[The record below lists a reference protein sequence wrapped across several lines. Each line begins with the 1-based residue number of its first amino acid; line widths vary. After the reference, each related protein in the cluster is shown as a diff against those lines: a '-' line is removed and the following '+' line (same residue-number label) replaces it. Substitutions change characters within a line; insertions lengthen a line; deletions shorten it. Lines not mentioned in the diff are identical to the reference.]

1 MTEKKATEIFSQWV
15 LNGKDEGME
24 KNHSNAVNVML
35 DELVGSQTSPFSII
49 DAGCGNGWVVRE
61 IINHPLCRTA
71 IGVDGSKEMI
81 DKARS
86 IDSHGTYFYSD
97 LMDWSPKEKVNFVHS
112 MEVLYYFRE
121 PEKLIIHILEHWLME
136 DGTIIMG
143 MDHYKENLNSHSW
156 PTDLNTYMNL
166 MSIKEWIKLFK
177 DCGVSQI
184 VSFQTNKSQN
194 FPGTLI
200 LKGKKL

>member
-24 KNHSNAVNVML
+24 KNHSSAVNVML

-61 IINHPLCRTA
+61 IINHPLCSTA

-81 DKARS
+81 HKAKS
-86 IDSHGTYFYSD
+86 LDSRGTYFYSD

-112 MEVLYYFRE
+112 MEVLYYFRQ
-121 PEKLIIHILEHWLME
+121 PEKLVMHILDNWLME
-136 DGTIIMG
+136 GGTFIMG

-184 VSFQTNKSQN
+184 VSFQTNESQN

>member
-1 MTEKKATEIFSQWV
+1 MKEKKATEIFNQWV
-15 LNGKDEGME
+15 LDGKDEGME

-35 DELVGSQTSPFSII
+35 DEIIGSQTDPFSII
-49 DAGCGNGWVVRE
+49 DAGCGNGWVVRK
-61 IINHPLCRTA
+61 IINHPLCLKA

-86 IDSHGTYFYSD
+86 LDSDGTYFCSD

-112 MEVLYYFRE
+112 MEVLYYLKE
-121 PEKLIIHILEHWLME
+121 PEKFIIHILENWLLE
-136 DGTIIMG
+136 KGTIIIG
-143 MDHYKENLNSHSW
+143 MDHYLENLNSHSW

-166 MSIKEWIKLFK
+166 KSIKDWIKLFK

-184 VSFQTNKSQN
+184 VSFQTNESQN
-194 FPGTLI
+194 FTGTLV
-200 LKGKKL
+200 LKGGK

>member
-1 MTEKKATEIFSQWV
+1 MTGKKATEIFSQWA

-35 DELVGSQTSPFSII
+35 DELVGYQTSPFSII

-86 IDSHGTYFYSD
+86 LDSHGTYFYSD

-121 PEKLIIHILEHWLME
+121 PEKLIIHILEHWLIE

>member
-1 MTEKKATEIFSQWV
+1 MKEKKATEIFSQWV
-15 LNGKDEGME
+15 LDGKDEGME

-35 DELVGSQTSPFSII
+35 DEIIGSQTDPFSII
-49 DAGCGNGWVVRE
+49 DAGCGNGWVVRK
-61 IINHPLCRTA
+61 INNHPLCVKA

-86 IDSHGTYFYSD
+86 LDSDGTYFYSD
-97 LMDWSPKEKVNFVHS
+97 LMNWSPNEKVNFVHS
-112 MEVLYYFRE
+112 MEVLYYLRE
-121 PEKLIIHILEHWLME
+121 PEKLITHILENWLLE
-136 DGTIIMG
+136 KGTIIMG
-143 MDHYKENLNSHSW
+143 MDHYLENLNSHSW

-166 MSIKEWIKLFK
+166 MSIKQWITLFK

-184 VSFQTNKSQN
+184 AFFQTNKSQD
-194 FPGTLI
+194 FPGTLV

>member
-1 MTEKKATEIFSQWV
+1 MEEKKATEIFSQWV
-15 LNGKDEGME
+15 LDGKDEGME

-35 DELVGSQTSPFSII
+35 DEIIGSQTDPFSII
-49 DAGCGNGWVVRE
+49 DAGCGNGWVVRKVN
-61 IINHPLCRTA
+61 NHPLCLKA

-86 IDSHGTYFYSD
+86 LDSDGTYFYSD
-97 LMDWSPKEKVNFVHS
+97 LMDWSPKKKVNFVHS
-112 MEVLYYFRE
+112 MEVLYYLRE
-121 PEKLIIHILEHWLME
+121 PEKLITHILENWLLKK
-136 DGTIIMG
+136 GTIIMG
-143 MDHYKENLNSHSW
+143 MDHYLENLSSHSW

-166 MSIKEWIKLFK
+166 MSIKEWITLFK

-194 FPGTLI
+194 FPGTLV

>member
-1 MTEKKATEIFSQWV
+1 MEEKKATEIFSQWV
-15 LNGKDEGME
+15 LDGKDEGME
-24 KNHSNAVNVML
+24 KNHSDAVNVML
-35 DELVGSQTSPFSII
+35 DEIIGSQTDPFSII
-49 DAGCGNGWVVRE
+49 DAGCGNGWVVRK
-61 IINHPLCRTA
+61 INNHPLCIKA

-86 IDSHGTYFYSD
+86 LDSDGTYFYSD

-112 MEVLYYFRE
+112 MEVLYYLRE
-121 PEKLIIHILEHWLME
+121 PEKLITHILENWLLE
-136 DGTIIMG
+136 KGTIIMG
-143 MDHYKENLNSHSW
+143 MDHYLENLNSHSW

-166 MSIKEWIKLFK
+166 MSIKEWITLFK

-194 FPGTLI
+194 FPGTLV

>member
-1 MTEKKATEIFSQWV
+1 MKEKKATEIFSQWV
-15 LNGKDEGME
+15 LDGKDEGME
-24 KNHSNAVNVML
+24 KNHSDAVNVML
-35 DELVGSQTSPFSII
+35 DEIIGSQTDPFSII
-49 DAGCGNGWVVRE
+49 DAGCGNGWVIRK
-61 IINHPLCRTA
+61 INNHPLCVKA
-71 IGVDGSKEMI
+71 IGVDGSKDMI

-86 IDSHGTYFYSD
+86 LHSNGTYFHSD

-112 MEVLYYFRE
+112 MEVLYYLRE
-121 PEKLIIHILEHWLME
+121 PEKLIMHILEHWLME
-136 DGTIIMG
+136 EGTIIMG

-177 DCGVSQI
+177 DCGVSQV
-184 VSFQTNKSQN
+184 VSLQTNESQN
-194 FPGTLI
+194 FPGTLV

>member
-1 MTEKKATEIFSQWV
+1 MNEKKATEIFSQWV
-15 LNGKDEGME
+15 LDGKDEGME
-24 KNHSNAVNVML
+24 KNHSDAVNVML
-35 DELVGSQTSPFSII
+35 DEIIGSQTDPFSII
-49 DAGCGNGWVVRE
+49 DAGCGNGWVVRK
-61 IINHPLCRTA
+61 INNHPLCVKA

-86 IDSHGTYFYSD
+86 LDSDGTYFHSD

-112 MEVLYYFRE
+112 MEVLYYLRE
-121 PEKLIIHILEHWLME
+121 PEKLIMHILEHWLME
-136 DGTIIMG
+136 EGTIIMG

-166 MSIKEWIKLFK
+166 MSIREWIKLFK
-177 DCGVSQI
+177 DCGVSQV
-184 VSFQTNKSQN
+184 VSLQTNESQN
-194 FPGTLI
+194 FPGTLV

>member
-1 MTEKKATEIFSQWV
+1 MTGKKATEIFSQWA

-35 DELVGSQTSPFSII
+35 DELVGYQTSPFSII
-49 DAGCGNGWVVRE
+49 DAGCGNGWVIRE

-86 IDSHGTYFYSD
+86 LDSHGTYFYSD

-121 PEKLIIHILEHWLME
+121 PEKLIMHILEHWLME
-136 DGTIIMG
+136 EGTFIIG

-166 MSIKEWIKLFK
+166 MSIKEWIRLFE

-184 VSFQTNKSQN
+184 VSFQTNESHN
-194 FPGTLI
+194 FPGTLV

>member
-86 IDSHGTYFYSD
+86 IDSHWTYFYSD

-184 VSFQTNKSQN
+184 VSFQTNNSQN

>member
-1 MTEKKATEIFSQWV
+1 MKEKKATEIISQWV
-15 LNGKDEGME
+15 LDGKDEGME
-24 KNHSNAVNVML
+24 KNHSDAVNVML
-35 DELVGSQTSPFSII
+35 DEIIGSQTDPFSII
-49 DAGCGNGWVVRE
+49 DAGCGNGWVVRKVN
-61 IINHPLCRTA
+61 NHPLCLKA

-86 IDSHGTYFYSD
+86 LDSDGTYFYSD
-97 LMDWSPKEKVNFVHS
+97 LMDWSPKKKVNFVHS
-112 MEVLYYFRE
+112 MEVLYYLRE
-121 PEKLIIHILEHWLME
+121 PEKLITHILENWLLE
-136 DGTIIMG
+136 KGTIIMG
-143 MDHYKENLNSHSW
+143 MDHYLENLSSHSW

-166 MSIKEWIKLFK
+166 MSIKEWITLFK

-194 FPGTLI
+194 FPGTLV

>member
-86 IDSHGTYFYSD
+86 LDSHGTYFYSD

-184 VSFQTNKSQN
+184 VSFQTNESKN

>member
-1 MTEKKATEIFSQWV
+1 MTGKKATEIFSQWV

-35 DELVGSQTSPFSII
+35 DELVGYQTSPFSII

-86 IDSHGTYFYSD
+86 LDSHGTYFYSD

>member
-24 KNHSNAVNVML
+24 KNHSSAVNVML

-61 IINHPLCRTA
+61 IINHPLCSTA

-86 IDSHGTYFYSD
+86 LDSHGTYFYSD

-184 VSFQTNKSQN
+184 VSFQTNESQN
-194 FPGTLI
+194 FQGTLI

>member
-49 DAGCGNGWVVRE
+49 DAGCGYGWVVRE

-86 IDSHGTYFYSD
+86 LDSHGTYFYSD

-136 DGTIIMG
+136 EGTIIMG

-184 VSFQTNKSQN
+184 VSFQTNESQN

>member
-1 MTEKKATEIFSQWV
+1 MKEKKATEIFSQWV

-24 KNHSNAVNVML
+24 KNHSGAVDVML
-35 DELVGSQTSPFSII
+35 NEIIGSRTDPFSII
-49 DAGCGNGWVVRE
+49 DAGCGNGWVVRK
-61 IINHPLCRTA
+61 INNHPSCVEA

-86 IDSHGTYFYSD
+86 LDSDGTYFYSD

-112 MEVLYYFRE
+112 MEVLYYLRE
-121 PEKLIIHILEHWLME
+121 PERLIMYILENWLLE
-136 DGTIIMG
+136 KGTIIMG
-143 MDHYKENLNSHSW
+143 MDHYLENLNSHSW
-156 PTDLNTYMNL
+156 PKDLNTYMNL
-166 MSIKEWIKLFK
+166 MSIKQWIKLFK

-184 VSFQTNKSQN
+184 SSFQTNKSQN
-194 FPGTLI
+194 FPGTLV

>member
-1 MTEKKATEIFSQWV
+1 MKEKKATEIFSHWA

-49 DAGCGNGWVVRE
+49 DAGCGNGWTVRK
-61 IINHPLCRTA
+61 IINHPLCSMA
-71 IGVDGSKEMI
+71 IGVDGSKEMV

-86 IDSHGTYFYSD
+86 LDSHGTYFYSD
-97 LMDWSPKEKVNFVHS
+97 LMDWYPNEKVNFVHS

-121 PEKLIIHILEHWLME
+121 PEKLIMHILENWLLE
-136 DGTIIMG
+136 RGTIIMG
-143 MDHYKENLNSHSW
+143 MDHYRENLKSHSW

-166 MSIKEWIKLFK
+166 MSIEEWVILFE
-177 DCGVSQI
+177 DCGVSH
-184 VSFQTNKSQN
+184 VASFQTNELN
-194 FPGTLI
+194 DFPGTLV
-200 LKGKKL
+200 LKGEKL

>member
-1 MTEKKATEIFSQWV
+1 MTEKKATEVFSQWV

-35 DELVGSQTSPFSII
+35 DELVGSQTSQFSII

-61 IINHPLCRTA
+61 IINHPLCSKA

-86 IDSHGTYFYSD
+86 LDSRGTYFYSD

-112 MEVLYYFRE
+112 MEVLYYFRQ
-121 PEKLIIHILEHWLME
+121 PEKLVMHILDNWLIE
-136 DGTIIMG
+136 GGTFIMG